1 MSAICARS
9 ERRLVRSNYAGALYV
24 RSKGIAACGGGGGM
38 WCMEEF
44 DSREPPETQ
53 DVASRLIASSRSQL
67 KETGLRAVADRT

>member
-1 MSAICARS
+1 
-9 ERRLVRSNYAGALYV
+9 
-24 RSKGIAACGGGGGM
+24 M